1 MEGGAKIFGVFRVK
15 NHDFTPKNHIFSDF
29 RGGGAPPP
37 WIRPRNGCN
46 ISMSTVRRVI
56 DVAGFVATKPRYC
69 QLIREPNKEARVAF
83 CKALV
88 DMDEQF
94 EDVVFTDESSIQSH
108 YNKPVAYRQKDAMP
122 PNQCRPKHPLKIH
135 LWGRISKRGLTQ
147 LLIFSG
153 IMESEFY
160 TNEIL
165 KNTLKPFLENVY
177 PDGHRLQQDN
187 DPKHTSIR
195 AKNYMT
201 ANNINWWKWPS
212 ESPDINPIE
221 MVWSDLKR
229 VVAKQNPTTLDQ
241 LEMYCQQY
249 WDTVMTPE
257 KCTSYIDHLYKVV
270 PLVVTVA
277 GKAMA
282 DLPGKLYPKYDCSIG
297 LSISHYENLIH
308 TSEYQ
313 LKLGKLLGKQ

>member
-1 MEGGAKIFGVFRVK
+1 
-15 NHDFTPKNHIFSDF
+15 
-29 RGGGAPPP
+29 
-37 WIRPRNGCN
+37 
-46 ISMSTVRRVI
+46 
-56 DVAGFVATKPRYC
+56 
-69 QLIREPNKEARVAF
+69 
-83 CKALV
+83 
-88 DMDEQF
+88 MDEQF
-94 EDVVFTDESSIQSH
+94 EDVVFTDESSIQLH

-135 LWGRISKRGLTQ
+135 LWGRISKRGPTQ